1 MTRHRR
7 TIAQA
12 VLSVYVLNPLV
23 VTAQAIIHAGEGK
36 LYNSGSVIL
45 TGTAQGDVD
54 NLSSGQVART
64 GSPNQGDLAG
74 SYKLSAPVFD
84 LGKDTV
90 VVGQELL
97 GYNDVQNRA
106 FFQSAGLTGHLRN
119 IASDVVGGV
128 STYEPISVVQGS
140 TWLVSYKQTALAPN
154 QDPATFDPNAVFT
167 TTVVVAPTANPTP
180 STGTGTGTA
189 QSLARLYLP
198 KPASITLVGPK
209 PGTIVGQTVS
219 ISGGDLV
226 LDNSSQAGTNTAGNA
241 AVKPGAAQTV
251 DPAASTTV
259 QVTAQNT
266 ALQAVQGMQP
276 VVSTPGHGAWVGPVS
291 FAVPGAAPL
300 TSEHLSAR

>member
-90 VVGQELL
+90 VVEEKLIN
-97 GYNDVQNRA
+97 YSDVVTRA

-119 IASDVVGGV
+119 FASDVVGGV
-128 STYEPISVVQGS
+128 STYEPISQTQWVL
-140 TWLVSYKQTALAPN
+140 WRVSFKRTAPAPGQN
-154 QDPATFDPNAVFT
+154 PATFDPEKVFSRPCKTPETRMNAC
-167 TTVVVAPTANPTP
+167 
-180 STGTGTGTA
+180 
-189 QSLARLYLP
+189 
-198 KPASITLVGPK
+198 
-209 PGTIVGQTVS
+209 
-219 ISGGDLV
+219 DL
-226 LDNSSQAGTNTAGNA
+226 G
-241 AVKPGAAQTV
+241 
-251 DPAASTTV
+251 
-259 QVTAQNT
+259 
-266 ALQAVQGMQP
+266 
-276 VVSTPGHGAWVGPVS
+276 
-291 FAVPGAAPL
+291 
-300 TSEHLSAR
+300 

>member
-154 QDPATFDPNAVFT
+154 QDPATFDPNAVLT

-180 STGTGTGTA
+180 STGTA